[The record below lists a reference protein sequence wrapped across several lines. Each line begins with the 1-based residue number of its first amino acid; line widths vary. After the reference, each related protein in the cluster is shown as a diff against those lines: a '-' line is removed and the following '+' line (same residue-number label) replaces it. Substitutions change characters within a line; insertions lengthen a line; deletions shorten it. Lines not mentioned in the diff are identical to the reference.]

1 MRCWHKDLLDVLP
14 RQQLISQW
22 RECCCIAKSISEK
35 GTPNHILVNR
45 IMDYP
50 LYHFTVY
57 SKMVYDEMLNRGYK
71 CDFNKFTEYI
81 LPAVRKT
88 TYSWDSVNE
97 ELLFCNWH
105 NEIYLREC
113 LYNLE
118 EKAIT
123 GGISYE
129 EWKPIYEKYKDK
141 YDLWGKI
148 DLWKER
154 D

>member
-1 MRCWHKDLLDVLP
+1 MRLWHKDLIKLLP
-14 RQQLISQW
+14 KQQLCGQW
-22 RECCCIAKSISEK
+22 RECCLIAKQISEK

-50 LYHFTVY
+50 LYHFTIY
-57 SKMVYDEMLNRGYK
+57 SKIVYNEMINRGYK

-81 LPAVRKT
+81 TPALRKT
-88 TYSWDSVNE
+88 TYSWNSVDKK
-97 ELLFCNWH
+97 LLFCNWH
-105 NEIYLREC
+105 NETYLKEC

-118 EKAIT
+118 EKAIC
-123 GGISYE
+123 GGIKYE
-129 EWKPIYEKYKDK
+129 EWKPIYEKYKNK
-141 YDLWGKI
+141 YELWGKI

>member
-1 MRCWHKDLLDVLP
+1 MRCWHKELIPVLP
-14 RQQLISQW
+14 RLQLTSQF
-22 RECCCIAKSISEK
+22 RECCLIAKSISEN

-50 LYHFTVY
+50 LYHFTLY
-57 SKMVYDEMLNRGYK
+57 SKMIYNEMINRGYK
-71 CDFNKFTEYI
+71 CDFNKFIEYI
-81 LPAVRKT
+81 TPALRKIR
-88 TYSWDSVNE
+88 YPLYYVDE

-118 EKAIT
+118 EKAIA
-123 GGISYE
+123 GGISYK

-141 YDLWGKI
+141 YDLWGKV